1 MRPAETAIEIIKE
14 HLAYLERVYQSPFN
28 YFYFLTKDDFSLKE
42 LSYAKWVTSEI
53 ITLLEQ
59 DLDEPPLQILEDM
72 RDKTYVYSLK
82 GKKADPIFKTA
93 YETVDDIIDLLIK
106 S

>member
-1 MRPAETAIEIIKE
+1 MKPAESAIEIIKE
-14 HLAYLERVYQSPFN
+14 HLAYLERVYRSPFD
-28 YFYFLTKDDFSLKE
+28 YFYFMTKDDLSLKD
-42 LSYAKWVTSEI
+42 LSYAKWIMSET

-59 DLDEPPLQILEDM
+59 DLDEPPLQTLGNM
-72 RDKTYVYSLK
+72 RDKMHAYSLK

-93 YETVDDIIDLLIK
+93 YETVDNIIDLLIK